1 MEIIFGVLCGIF
13 VGLASAVY
21 MCLPPIQE
29 RDNLI
34 SEQKEE
40 NLQVCNENK
49 EVRAENEELRFD
61 LSVANRKIEQK
72 DEIVEKI
79 AYEVS
84 RNEYNSDEA
93 RKIKLDKIKELAKEY
108 QSIN

>member
-61 LSVANRKIEQK
+61 LSVANRKLEQK
-72 DEIVEKI
+72 DEIVDKIIKQAERNTYNNEKT
-79 AYEVS
+79 
-84 RNEYNSDEA
+84 
-93 RKIKLDKIKELAKEY
+93 KLSIIKELVKEY
-108 QSIN
+108 QAIN

>member
-61 LSVANRKIEQK
+61 LSVANRKLEQK
-72 DEIVEKI
+72 DEIVDKIIKQAERNTYNNEKT
-79 AYEVS
+79 
-84 RNEYNSDEA
+84 
-93 RKIKLDKIKELAKEY
+93 KLRIIKELVKEY
-108 QSIN
+108 QAIN